1 MQIKGLDHI
10 VLTVADIEA
19 ACAFY
24 EEVLGMT
31 RETFAN
37 GRTALRFGD
46 QKFNLHEVG
55 AEFEPRA
62 AMPRAGSAD
71 FCLVVDDVAAAEVRL
86 REKEVEIIEGP
97 VPKTGATGSLLSV
110 YCRDPDENLVELA
123 EYQ

>member
-1 MQIKGLDHI
+1 MRIQGLDHI

-24 EEVLGMT
+24 EEVLGMN

-46 QKFNLHEVG
+46 QKFNLHQAG
-55 AEFEPRA
+55 AEFEPKA

-71 FCLVVDDVAAAEVRL
+71 FCLIVDDVAAAEARL
-86 REKEVEIIEGP
+86 QEKEIEIVEGP
-97 VPKTGATGSLLSV
+97 VPKTGAAGALTSI
-110 YCRDPDENLVELA
+110 YCRDPDGNLVELA